1 MEPRLRLVD
10 GRLLLLPEKVDSG
23 VGLTLE
29 RGKHRRRR
37 QSLESNRAS
46 HASSATVSHPGSRV
60 FVHILARPRPFPSSS
75 PRLGLP
81 RLQSPSEILPAR
93 ASIARTTPL
102 ASPRRVRARINKIL
116 VRPRSSLPYLGAH
129 VTRERDRRVRPTVH
143 AVRVEVSD
151 VHLHR
156 PLIRGRD
163 QTVRPRALARDV
175 QVHVFSVGVD
185 HRVVVVERRRR
196 KADDRSPRAPSR
208 ADTSSFHSIRPIE
221 VSLVFIFPPL
231 FVPITVHIIHTSRIR
246 MLYTPCIDITSQH
259 SPRPHLWTSADARRA
274 AVVTLRCRRVMS
286 ASCMSFRASVSG
298 ARVSVEVR
306 EWVRWIGEKNRR
318 RSFARARRGGRRE
331 GRGKEDGWMDARVAS
346 AREGSAVISFRRM
359 RGED

>member
-10 GRLLLLPEKVDSG
+10 GRLLLLPEKVDRG

-29 RGKHRRRR
+29 RGERRRRR

-46 HASSATVSHPGSRV
+46 HASSATVSHRGSRV
-60 FVHILARPRPFPSSS
+60 FVHILARPRPFPSSP

-81 RLQSPSEILPAR
+81 RLQSPSEIHPAR

-116 VRPRSSLPYLGAH
+116 VRPRSSLPHLGAH

-196 KADDRSPRAPSR
+196 KADDR
-208 ADTSSFHSIRPIE
+208 
-221 VSLVFIFPPL
+221 PP
-231 FVPITVHIIHTSRIR
+231 
-246 MLYTPCIDITSQH
+246 
-259 SPRPHLWTSADARRA
+259 
-274 AVVTLRCRRVMS
+274 
-286 ASCMSFRASVSG
+286 
-298 ARVSVEVR
+298 
-306 EWVRWIGEKNRR
+306 
-318 RSFARARRGGRRE
+318 
-331 GRGKEDGWMDARVAS
+331 
-346 AREGSAVISFRRM
+346 
-359 RGED
+359 

>member
-81 RLQSPSEILPAR
+81 RLQSPSEIHPAR

-196 KADDRSPRAPSR
+196 KADDRPPCAPSR
-208 ADTSSFHSIRPIE
+208 ADTIPFHSSDRG
-221 VSLVFIFPPL
+221 VFGFYL
-231 FVPITVHIIHTSRIR
+231 STSF
-246 MLYTPCIDITSQH
+246 
-259 SPRPHLWTSADARRA
+259 RPHHRAHHTYITHSNAVYTMHRHHESSLTETPPRDVRGRATRPRRHFAVCRRHERVVHELSRVRERRA
-274 AVVTLRCRRVMS
+274 RVG
-286 ASCMSFRASVSG
+286 RG
-298 ARVSVEVR
+298 ARMGSMDRGKIER
-306 EWVRWIGEKNRR
+306 T
-318 RSFARARRGGRRE
+318 RSFARARRRGRRE
-331 GRGKEDGWMDARVAS
+331 GRGKEDGWMPAWRRRAR
-346 AREGSAVISFRRM
+346 GRR
-359 RGED
+359 